1 MNFYEKEGIACLCCG
16 NSIRTPLE
24 GQVVRCSKCYSEIT
38 ARRDHSVKQNPW
50 KVLVLISVVAGLS
63 VLFGHY
69 FENHPVFFVF
79 LWAVIVSAIN
89 KYLFGSY
96 FFAPKQVTTYVYVH
110 GHSFPEEM
118 RIRKEKLNTW
128 LEKVESDYIGFIRYL
143 FSTDY
148 VWKGLDSE
156 QQQVLTE
163 LHAKTDTLPS
173 RDQIAGWSSRYREGD
188 LKRIEA
194 LKGECKLKLH
204 SIVESLDE
212 MSLDFQP

>member
-24 GQVVRCSKCYSEIT
+24 GQVVKCSKCYSEIT
-38 ARRDHSVKQNPW
+38 ARRDHSVNQSSLR
-50 KVLVLISVVAGLS
+50 VLMLMSTVPILS

-69 FENHPVFFVF
+69 FKNHPVFFVC
-79 LWAVIVSAIN
+79 LSVVVVITIN

-96 FFAPKQVTTYVYVH
+96 FIDTKPVVKYVYVH
-110 GHSFPEEM
+110 GHSFPEEV
-118 RIRKEKLNTW
+118 RLRKEKLNIW
-128 LEKVESDYIGFIRYL
+128 LEKAESDYIGFIHYL

-156 QQQVLTE
+156 QQQVLME